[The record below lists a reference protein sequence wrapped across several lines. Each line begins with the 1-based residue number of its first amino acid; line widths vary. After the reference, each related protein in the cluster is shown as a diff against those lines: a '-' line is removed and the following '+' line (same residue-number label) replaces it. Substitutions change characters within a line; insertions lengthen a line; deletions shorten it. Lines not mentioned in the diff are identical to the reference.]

1 MLQSLRGAR
10 LTTEHDRATM
20 VLVLAAMYAAAS
32 VIGAITFL
40 LPQVPIPDHLF
51 QTVLTF
57 SGLPGAA
64 VLLVLR
70 HRYGERLP
78 MALIHVFLAAS
89 VVMVALGSWSARSSP
104 TAVMSIAFFVWIGL
118 YVGNVFS
125 WRQVVAHLVWIAAVL
140 AVLLDVNGDQASAG
154 VGVMA
159 FGIVVLATG
168 ASYHLSARLARLATT
183 DLLTGLPNR
192 QALAQMLAREV
203 DRAARYGHDL
213 CVAVVDADRF
223 KEVND
228 AQGHQAGDAV
238 LVALATDWRSG
249 LRSVDF
255 VARYGGDELVVVVP
269 ECDLDGAH
277 RLLER
282 ARRSASHPCS
292 VGATCFT
299 SSDDVDTLLARADRA
314 LYQAKAHGRDQIVTL
329 DAGAPP
335 SAYPSTPSWPAASQ
349 AAS

>member
-1 MLQSLRGAR
+1 
-10 LTTEHDRATM
+10 M
-20 VLVLAAMYAAAS
+20 VLVLAAMYAAAG
-32 VIGAITFL
+32 VIGLITFL

-51 QTVLTF
+51 QAVLTV

-70 HRYGERLP
+70 HRYGERFP
-78 MALIHVFLAAS
+78 MVLIHLFLAAS
-89 VVMVALGSWSARSSP
+89 VVMVALGSWSARTSP
-104 TAVMSIAFFVWIGL
+104 TAVMSLAFFVWIGL
-118 YVGNVFS
+118 FVGNVFS
-125 WRQVVAHLVWIAAVL
+125 WRQVTVYLLWIAAVL
-140 AVLLDVNGDQASAG
+140 AVLLDLNGNQASAG

-159 FGIVVLATG
+159 FGIVISATG
-168 ASYHLSARLARLATT
+168 ASYHLAARLARLATT
-183 DLLTGLPNR
+183 DPLTGLPNR
-192 QALAQMLAREV
+192 QALDEVLAREV

-213 CVAVVDADRF
+213 CVAVIDADRF

-238 LVALATDWRSG
+238 LVSLATDWRLG

-269 ECDLDGAH
+269 ECDLDGAR

-282 ARRSASHPCS
+282 ARRSVSHPCS
-292 VGATCFT
+292 VGATCRAD
-299 SSDDVDTLLARADRA
+299 SDDVDTLLARADRA

-329 DAGAPP
+329 DAGAPM
-335 SAYPSTPSWPAASQ
+335 SGHPSTPSWPAASS